1 MNTLIRRNPYGEFD
15 NMIQSMERTFETLWG
30 DAMMAATHPV
40 PMDIFEKD
48 NALYVR
54 ASLPGINPEDVE
66 VTAEKNVLTIRGETR
81 AEWETNEPKV
91 YRRENRY
98 GQFTRSVRLPEG
110 YLPEKAVAT
119 FQNGVV
125 LIQIPRAEAPQVKV
139 HKIALQH
146 PKDVRPIEGKKPEAE
161 KKEKAN
167 A

>member
-48 NALYVR
+48 DALFVR
-54 ASLPGINPEDVE
+54 ASLPGIRPEDVE

-81 AEWETNEPKV
+81 AEWETSEPKV

-119 FQNGVV
+119 FDNVVV
-125 LIQIPRAEAPQVKV
+125 LIHIPRDQAPQGKV
-139 HKIALQH
+139 HRIEVTTSQKAL
-146 PKDVRPIEGKKPEAE
+146 PVEGKKSDKAE
-161 KKEKAN
+161 KSVV
-167 A
+167 